1 MKSPLPLI
9 KCCVLLALT
18 GLTGS
23 QTYASPE
30 EWAMRWAANASQPMP
45 EGAKVTLKTDRAEYF
60 LGENV
65 LVDFILENTSDQPF
79 KMSYGGDYRGSSR
92 SLRYIVTATD
102 ELGQEAEDPDPSKMN
117 FGGLGGEKEIKPGEN
132 YTESLALMRYCRI
145 VKPGRYTIRAVH
157 DFGWKEDDQRKRPVG
172 ETVLTFRLPTPDE
185 AEAVVT
191 AVEVSDYADFSYL
204 TYPVYLKP
212 LLQRVEAG
220 DYRTLVS
227 IGGMA
232 TREATEA
239 LINLSLNANPELAR
253 TAINLLVMRM
263 PNPANAGGGFWNSPP
278 FTREFRQHLAE
289 QSWDA
294 AFAPT
299 LRALATNL
307 LTRTG
312 APRTTPGMNSN
323 ASGYFLRDDSSES
336 EVATGAKII
345 SLIGELEDADAVLA
359 AMDRALNPMINPRR
373 DPKDNIT
380 DLPQPLRELLNTMN
394 ALKGK
399 GYAPPTRWSSGASG
413 LLYFTWL
420 ANEPEP
426 RPARWLDILKI
437 FGGDQSRYPGRIA
450 ALNSI
455 PKPLPDECV
464 DFVMERLSDKDL
476 GVCLVACRIAG
487 DSRNSVFLQPLLDI
501 VATEHHEWLFR
512 QAVESAKKLGA
523 GYELLDILADRLN
536 EELISSDARTY
547 LTVAIFEDCPSG
559 IVFQR
564 TSTRSRRL
572 AVRNVWKT
580 FLTEHAD
587 EIKQGKKFK
596 TTDPTL
602 PPELIGRSN

>member
-1 MKSPLPLI
+1 
-9 KCCVLLALT
+9 VLT
-18 GLTGS
+18 GLTGCL
-23 QTYASPE
+23 QTHRATKG
-30 EWAMRWAANASQPMP
+30 EWDPWAHFADQSVPK
-45 EGAKVTLKTDRAEYF
+45 GAKVTLKTDRTEYF

-65 LVDFILENTSDQPF
+65 LVHFILENTSDKPF
-79 KMSYGGDYRGSSR
+79 KACFGGDNRGASR
-92 SLRYIVTATD
+92 SLRFIVTATD
-102 ELGQEAEDPDPSKMN
+102 ESGNVAEDPDPSKMC
-117 FGGLGGEKEIKPGEN
+117 FGGMMSGGEVKPGEN
-132 YTESLALMRYCRI
+132 YTKSLELMRYCRI
-145 VKPGRYTIRAVH
+145 VKPGRYTIRATH
-157 DFGWKEDDQRKRPVG
+157 DFGWKEGGQRKRPVG
-172 ETVLTFRLPTPDE
+172 ETVLTFRMPTPDE
-185 AEAVVT
+185 AEAVVSAMEKLPDPNT
-191 AVEVSDYADFSYL
+191 INYRAGKGHSDYADFTYL
-204 TYPVYLKP
+204 THPVYLKP

-227 IGGMA
+227 IGSMA

-239 LINLSLNANPELAR
+239 LINLSLSANPELAR
-253 TAINLLVMRM
+253 MATSLLVMRM

-278 FTREFRQHLAE
+278 FTREFRQHLVE

-294 AFAPT
+294 EFAST
-299 LRALATNL
+299 LRVLATNL

-312 APRTTPGMNSN
+312 AEKNGINTRMA

-380 DLPQPLRELLNTMN
+380 DLPQPLRELLNAMN

-399 GYAPPTRWSSGASG
+399 GYAPPTRWSSGATG

-420 ANEPEP
+420 ANEPGP
-426 RPARWLDILKI
+426 RPARWLDTLKV

-455 PKPLPDECV
+455 PSPLPKTCV

-476 GVCLVACRIAG
+476 GVCLVACGIAG
-487 DSRNSVFLQPLLDI
+487 DSGNPVFLQPLLEI

-512 QAVESAKKLGA
+512 QAAESAKKLGA
-523 GYELLDILADRLN
+523 GYELLDILADRLS
-536 EELISSDARTY
+536 EEGLYNDALTHISS
-547 LTVAIFEDCPSG
+547 AIFKDRPSG
-559 IVFQR
+559 ISTGR
-564 TSTRSRRL
+564 TDFTRAQRL
-572 AVRNVWKT
+572 ALRNTWKQ
-580 FLTEHAD
+580 FLAKHAD

-596 TTDPTL
+596 LDDL
-602 PPELIGRSN
+602 KSEF